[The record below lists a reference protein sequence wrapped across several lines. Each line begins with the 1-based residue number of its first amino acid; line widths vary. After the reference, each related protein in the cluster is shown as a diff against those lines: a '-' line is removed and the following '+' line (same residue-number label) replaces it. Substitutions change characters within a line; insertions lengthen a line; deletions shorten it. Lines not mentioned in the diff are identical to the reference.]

1 MYTKSNQGTKVQVM
15 ELRNVTD
22 EAERVVQLILSH
34 QYRNHTPWKD
44 YAVLYRSNS
53 QSRPL
58 EKAFREAR
66 IPCFISGGTSF
77 FEQI

>member
-1 MYTKSNQGTKVQVM
+1 MYTKSNVGKKVQIM
-15 ELRNVTD
+15 ELRTQND
-22 EAERVVQLILSH
+22 EADRVVQLILAH
-34 QYRNHTPWKD
+34 QFRTHSQWKD

-66 IPCFISGGTSF
+66 IPCFISGGSSF
-77 FEQI
+77 LSK